1 MFKDLQLAWRN
12 LWRNRKRTVITIS
25 AVILA
30 VFLSTMMSSMQE
42 GTYARMI
49 DNMVKFYS
57 GYIQVHHPGYWESKS
72 INDTYVPDSLLNSA
86 LKKDKD
92 IILAVPRL
100 ESFTLISSGDI
111 TKGCSLIGIDP
122 KGEDSLTHLSR
133 WVVQGRYLT
142 ETDNGL
148 LVAVNIARNMGVS
161 VGDTLILMSQGYQ
174 GSTASA
180 LVPVTGIVQFPSPE
194 LNNFAVYISLERARE
209 FFGVPGRVTSMVLMV
224 KDYLQVDRTAGELR
238 SQIQPEY
245 SVKTW
250 NEMQPEL
257 VKMIEGDRAGAVVMK
272 GIIYLVVCFGI
283 LGTIIMMMAERRKE
297 MGVMIAIGM
306 QKRRLQRIL
315 IFESLFM
322 GMLGVVIGV
331 LLSIPVIFYLTVH
344 PIPLPGQ
351 MGKVYESFGIEAA
364 LYFSH
369 ISKIFVNQAITV
381 FVLTLFIALYPLLTV
396 RGLQVIKALR
406 GQ

>member
-72 INDTYVPDSLLNSA
+72 INDTYAPDSLLNSA

-209 FFGVPGRVTSMVLMV
+209 FFGVPGRVTSMVIMV
-224 KDYLQVDRTAGELR
+224 KDYLQVDRTAGALR

-322 GMLGVVIGV
+322 GMLGVVMGV
-331 LLSIPVIFYLTVH
+331 LLSIPVIFYLTGH

-369 ISKIFVNQAITV
+369 ISKVFVNQAITV